1 MDEWGASSPWPDT
14 FDEDLAPRNARET
27 LLRATAPTSRPPALM
42 GVADREPIDGARH
55 PVPIERREGVFVHVY
70 RCRAC
75 QIKWAVFSWLAD
87 PPQLRSGATT
97 CPWCHDASP
106 AIHERV
112 TVSREREFSME
123 HPEREVAG
131 IVARLAAGAR
141 LMADSPLGPFD
152 GYAGD
157 PADRD

>member
-1 MDEWGASSPWPDT
+1 MDEWGPGGPWAEG
-14 FDEDLAPRNARET
+14 FDEDHAEPGRREALLGTAALADRPRV
-27 LLRATAPTSRPPALM
+27 LR
-42 GVADREPIDGARH
+42 GVADREPTDGTRH
-55 PVPIERREGVFVHVY
+55 PVPLDRREGVFVHVY

-87 PPQLRSGATT
+87 PPELRSGATT

-106 AIHERV
+106 AIHERL

-141 LMADSPLGPFD
+141 LMDDSPLGPFA
-152 GYAGD
+152 GYVGD
-157 PADRD
+157 PADRA